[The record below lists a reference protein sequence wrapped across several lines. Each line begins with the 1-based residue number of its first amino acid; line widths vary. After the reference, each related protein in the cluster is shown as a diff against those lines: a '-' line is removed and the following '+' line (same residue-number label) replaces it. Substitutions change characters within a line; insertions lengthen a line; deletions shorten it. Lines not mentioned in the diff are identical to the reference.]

1 LRSPSLGRWR
11 HLAILLPLGLAVG
24 SLVGL
29 IWNDLL
35 FALAV
40 GAGFAVFFGLI
51 FAIRNVR

>member
-1 LRSPSLGRWR
+1 
-11 HLAILLPLGLAVG
+11 LPLGLAVG
-24 SLVGL
+24 ALVGL

-35 FALAV
+35 FGMAA